1 MPTDMIVE
9 TCSPDLRLR
18 PFHDRKHS
26 MRMALLVL
34 GAAWAIAACTTAAPS
49 TSPAPATS
57 PASGAANSAKVSV
70 TITGIKTV
78 SGTIEI
84 ALYDEAG
91 FASGKSAAS
100 ASIPVTGATVTWPVD
115 AVKPGVYAIKLYQDV
130 NGDGEMNANPFGI
143 PIEPYAFSNNAHGS
157 FGPPKFDAAA
167 FTVPGG
173 ETLQTIKLN

>member
-1 MPTDMIVE
+1 
-9 TCSPDLRLR
+9 
-18 PFHDRKHS
+18 

-34 GAAWAIAACTTAAPS
+34 GAALAIAACTSAAPKTATAPETVSASS
-49 TSPAPATS
+49 TASP
-57 PASGAANSAKVSV
+57 GKVTV

-91 FASGKSAAS
+91 FESGKSVTN
-100 ASIPVTGATVTWPVD
+100 ASIPVTGDTVTWPI
-115 AVKPGVYAIKLYQDV
+115 AAAPPGVYAIKLYQDV

-157 FGPPKFDAAA
+157 FGPPKFAAAA
-167 FTVPGG
+167 FTVPGTGSGG
-173 ETLQTIKLN
+173 ETLQSIKLN